1 MGIGRFHFSDRY
13 SIFDWGEMPDQIEN
27 KGASLCIMGAYCFEK
42 LEEQGIKTH
51 YRGVLDQN
59 GNLVKTDDL
68 RVPTTIMEI
77 NLVRV
82 IPPEP
87 IQKNDVL
94 RYDYQAYT
102 PNLTNFVIPLEIIY
116 RNSLPEG
123 SSIFKRLRDKE
134 ISLSDLGLDHFP
146 EEGEELKSP
155 IFDLST
161 KFEAKDRYIS
171 LEEAKRIS
179 GLQEDEFC
187 QIRERLHSINQLI
200 TRVAQRAGLKNEDG
214 KIELAFDPHRELMVT
229 DVIGTLDECRFTYQ
243 GLHVSKEVTRLY
255 YRKTEW
261 YHHLLAAKE
270 EAERE
275 GLKDWKLLCRFQP
288 EGLDPKLKE
297 IVRHMYQATTNEC
310 TGLNLFEVPSLSEII
325 KEYQNYLKENLLN

>member
-134 ISLSDLGLDHFP
+134 ISLSDLG
-146 EEGEELKSP
+146 
-155 IFDLST
+155 
-161 KFEAKDRYIS
+161 
-171 LEEAKRIS
+171 
-179 GLQEDEFC
+179 
-187 QIRERLHSINQLI
+187 
-200 TRVAQRAGLKNEDG
+200 
-214 KIELAFDPHRELMVT
+214 
-229 DVIGTLDECRFTYQ
+229 
-243 GLHVSKEVTRLY
+243 
-255 YRKTEW
+255 
-261 YHHLLAAKE
+261 
-270 EAERE
+270 
-275 GLKDWKLLCRFQP
+275 
-288 EGLDPKLKE
+288 
-297 IVRHMYQATTNEC
+297 
-310 TGLNLFEVPSLSEII
+310 
-325 KEYQNYLKENLLN
+325 